1 MIRTTAPSNSSSSVA
16 AVFAQHSGAEK
27 AVKELK
33 DGGFDVK
40 KISII
45 GSDYHSEENVVGF
58 YSTGDRMM
66 YWGKTG
72 AFWGGIWG
80 LLFGSAFFLI
90 PGVGPILAAGPVV
103 TWIIAALEG
112 AVLVGGVSAVGAGLF
127 SLGIPKDS
135 ILTYEASVKAGKF
148 LLIAHGTA
156 DEVQHARDIL
166 RNADAEQLNVH
177 QLAAEHTLVA

>member
-1 MIRTTAPSNSSSSVA
+1 MIRTTAPSKASDSVA
-16 AVFAQHSGAEK
+16 AVFGQHSGAEK

-40 KISII
+40 KLSIV
-45 GSDYHSEENVVGF
+45 GSDYHSEENVVG
-58 YSTGDRMM
+58 YYNAGDRMM

-72 AFWGGIWG
+72 AFWGGLWG
-80 LLFGSAFFLI
+80 LLFGSAFLLI
-90 PGVGPILAAGPVV
+90 PGLGPIIVAGPVV
-103 TWIIAALEG
+103 TWIVGALEG
-112 AVLVGGVSAVGAGLF
+112 AVVVGGVSALGAGLF

-135 ILTYEASVKAGKF
+135 ILKYEASVKAGKF

-166 RNADAEQLNVH
+166 QNSGAEQINVH
-177 QLAAEHTLVA
+177 QPTAEPALVA

>member
-1 MIRTTAPSNSSSSVA
+1 MISTTTKSNPSNSVA
-16 AVFAQHSGAEK
+16 AVFSQHSGAEN

-40 KISII
+40 KLSII

-58 YSTGDRMM
+58 YNTGDRMM

-72 AFWGGIWG
+72 AFWGGLWG
-80 LLFGSAFFLI
+80 LLVI
-90 PGVGPILAAGPVV
+90 
-103 TWIIAALEG
+103 
-112 AVLVGGVSAVGAGLF
+112 GGVSALGAGLF

-135 ILTYEASVKAGKF
+135 VVKYEASIKAGKF

-156 DEVQHARDIL
+156 DEVQHARNIL
-166 RNADAEQLNVH
+166 QNSGAEQINIHHPAVES
-177 QLAAEHTLVA
+177 ARVA